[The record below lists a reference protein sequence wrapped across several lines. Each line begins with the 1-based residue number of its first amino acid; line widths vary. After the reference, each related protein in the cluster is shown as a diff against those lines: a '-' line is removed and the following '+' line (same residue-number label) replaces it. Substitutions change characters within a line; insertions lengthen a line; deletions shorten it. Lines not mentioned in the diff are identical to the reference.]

1 MQYKCIPEQLRF
13 GGLSAGKHLHGGQKK
28 HYKDTSLKSLDID
41 MTTQETLAQNC
52 STWHG
57 LVHQGC
63 QLYEVRQTAEAQI
76 KRELHKSR
84 AISATTPVS
93 TCLLNMCQDIQCMNW
108 PNQSSSD
115 TAHLAL
121 TWLHRWWRSSSM
133 MMNDQCHLDLQ
144 LLLMF
149 LLQGLLNQHSLS
161 HRELWK
167 LFFHH

>member
-1 MQYKCIPEQLRF
+1 MGRPHHLYAVRVHTQTAPF
-13 GGLSAGKHLHGGQKK
+13 WGKHLHGWQKK
-28 HYKDTSLKSLDID
+28 HYKDTLKVSLKSLDID

-76 KRELHKSR
+76 KCELHKSR
-84 AISATTPVS
+84 AISATTPVC
-93 TCLLNMCQDIQCMNW
+93 TCLLNMCQDIQCLNW

-121 TWLHRWWRSSSM
+121 TWLYQLWNLHQWWWMINAIQIYSSCLCSY
-133 MMNDQCHLDLQ
+133 
-144 LLLMF
+144 
-149 LLQGLLNQHSLS
+149 SKVS
-161 HRELWK
+161 
-167 LFFHH
+167 